1 VRVSVV
7 VPAFQEEDAL
17 RAFARELG
25 RLGADEVVFVDDGST
40 DGTRAA
46 IDEMARGDARVR
58 AVAHGTNRGVG
69 AAMRTGFEAATGDVV
84 VVYDADRT
92 YPMEDV
98 ERLVAAVGAGADVA
112 SATPAVAERVPWF
125 RRLLTWGAARSY
137 RRALGPAADGIRT
150 FTCAFRAYRREW
162 MRRVAF
168 ESDGF
173 PAAAEILGRALL
185 AGARVVEV
193 ESRLS
198 ARREGVSKMKVGK
211 AIRGHRRVLR
221 ILRGIA
227 RDRAP

>member
-1 VRVSVV
+1 LTVSVV

-25 RLGADEVVFVDDGST
+25 ALSADEVVFVDDGST
-40 DGTRAA
+40 DATRTVL
-46 IDEMARGDARVR
+46 DDMARRDARVR
-58 AVAHGTNRGVG
+58 VVSHGANRGVG
-69 AAMRTGFEAATGDVV
+69 AAMRTGFDAAKGDVV

-98 ERLVAAVGAGADVA
+98 SRLVAAVREGADVA
-112 SATPAVAERVPWF
+112 SATPVVAERVPWW
-125 RRLLTWGAARSY
+125 RRVLTWGAARSY
-137 RRALGPAADGIRT
+137 RRALGPRAEGIRT

-162 MRRVAF
+162 ARRVAF

-198 ARREGVSKMKVGK
+198 VRREGRSKMRVWK

-221 ILRGIA
+221 MLRRIA
-227 RDRAP
+227 RS